1 MTTSV
6 PLANLQATF
15 VGGNLS
21 MAMLRFRTVGFCLL
35 AALATAHPA
44 AAAENL
50 PMPAKHYA
58 ELCRQSGG
66 GISASLNGT
75 FGTAQCQWPNEGKTE
90 CKVSAGDVNACA
102 ILCESPACLKANPD
116 RFNPR
121 WPLAGGPAN
130 APVQTQTN

>member
-1 MTTSV
+1 MTTRV
-6 PLANLQATF
+6 PSANLRHTL

-21 MAMLRFRTVGFCLL
+21 MATALRFRTVGFCFF

-44 AAAENL
+44 VAAESL

-66 GISASLNGT
+66 GIGINLNGS

-90 CKVSAGDVNACA
+90 CKVSADEVNACA

-121 WPLAGGPAN
+121 WPLAGGPSAPAQAN
-130 APVQTQTN
+130 